1 MGLNFTLMVL
11 IFYGQQQQTKK
22 KPQKYVKVSLTLVP
36 LFLSTSNRGTR
47 TDNKLDTFG
56 VIYFRNK
63 AEWLSNA
70 LETFTEQF
78 LNSQTFL

>member
-1 MGLNFTLMVL
+1 MAFVFL
-11 IFYGQQQQTKK
+11 GQQKQTEKRNLK
-22 KPQKYVKVSLTLVP
+22 NFVKVSLSLVP
-36 LFLSTSNRGTR
+36 LILNSSNTGTQ
-47 TDNKLDTFG
+47 TDNILDTLG

-63 AEWLSNA
+63 AEWLSKA